1 MEGPMSGAHSRWQ
14 AQIVAWRDRLNVSD
28 TYDVLGDRR
37 SWRLCGL
44 EKSKRVMSILN
55 LALCEK
61 MKGKAAKGRGKMT
74 KKKAARGL
82 VVDVSQNPCRNKFT
96 TKQGM
101 NHTLCTST
109 VQVHVGK
116 RRLITPRE
124 MLYEQGHPTSVKL
137 PADMPMSAV
146 RRLAG
151 EGMALPS
158 LATCLWCQFLLRAHS
173 MDR

>member
-1 MEGPMSGAHSRWQ
+1 M
-14 AQIVAWRDRLNVSD
+14 NVSD

-101 NHTLCTST
+101 NHPLHFYGASA
-109 VQVHVGK
+109 
-116 RRLITPRE
+116 RREASPHHT
-124 MLYEQGHPTSVKL
+124 
-137 PADMPMSAV
+137 
-146 RRLAG
+146 
-151 EGMALPS
+151 EG
-158 LATCLWCQFLLRAHS
+158 
-173 MDR
+173 DVV